1 MNKDS
6 KRLIIFIVFSF
17 AILFG
22 FNKIFGPS
30 PQQAEPRQAQPTQTQ
45 AQGTPASPS
54 ASPVKTPA
62 EKESLLPFSIGTAKT
77 IKEISAD
84 GHTVE
89 TPLVSVTFS
98 NIGGVIQSYKLKAY
112 TDTKDGEKLPVEL
125 IPNNT
130 SFSYLAL
137 NSSSLELFGNEWK
150 FDGETKTSSSVTV
163 SFTKDF
169 KNGLEV
175 RRSYTLK
182 HDSYQI
188 DMKVSFVNR
197 TGAPVPLKDFQLL
210 WGPNIH
216 RLPAD
221 AAKMKDSIYAY
232 NKASYPSGKTA
243 KHITVN
249 IDPKKKDT
257 KTTIIPEITPWLAYH
272 DSYFTASFL
281 LKDLSKIKNT
291 FVRETSGGFGFM
303 GVNFSDTIISSGTQ
317 ENFEFS
323 AYIGPKE
330 YKRLSKIP
338 GMQKIVDLGWI
349 RELGV
354 GMFYLMDFLYGLTKN
369 YGVAILLITL
379 IIRGLLFIPSQK
391 SYKHMKETQKK
402 MNIIKPRMETL
413 KKIYKDDPK
422 KMNEETM
429 KLYQEYKINPLG
441 GCLPMLLQ
449 LPIFIALYQT
459 LISMVELKGA
469 GFALWLKDLS
479 RPDPFY
485 VLPLFM
491 GVTMFIQQKMTVQP
505 AMSPEQEQQQKILLY
520 GMPIFLTFLSLQWP
534 SGLLLYWS
542 ASNLFGIVQ
551 QMVVNKSSKDK

>member
-6 KRLIIFIVFSF
+6 KRLIVFIIVSF
-17 AILFG
+17 VILFG
-22 FNKIFGPS
+22 FNKIYGPK
-30 PQQAEPRQAQPTQTQ
+30 PQASQPVQS
-45 AQGTPASPS
+45 TPAVVPAGTAAVS
-54 ASPVKTPA
+54 ATSQAAASTD
-62 EKESLLPFSIGTAKT
+62 SSLPFSLGTARE
-77 IKEISAD
+77 IKEVDSE

-125 IPNNT
+125 VPNNT

-137 NSSSLELFGNEWK
+137 NSSSMELFGNTWK
-150 FDGETKTSSSVTV
+150 FDGETRTSSGITV
-163 SFTKDF
+163 AFKKDF
-169 KNGLEV
+169 NTGLEV
-175 RRSYTLK
+175 RRSYTLQY
-182 HDSYQI
+182 DSYLI
-188 DMKVSFVNR
+188 DMKISFINR
-197 TGAPVPLKDFQLL
+197 TGAPFPLKDFQLL

-216 RLPAD
+216 RLPGD

-232 NKASYPSGKTA
+232 NKATYPTGKGA
-243 KHITVN
+243 KHITVS
-249 IDPKKKDT
+249 IDPKKKDA

-281 LKDLSKIKNT
+281 LKELSKIKNT
-291 FVRETSGGFGFM
+291 FAKETGGGFGYL
-303 GVNFSDTIISSGTQ
+303 GINFSDTIISAGMQ
-317 ENFEFS
+317 ENFELS
-323 AYIGPKE
+323 AFIGPKE
-330 YKRLSKIP
+330 YKRLKKAG
-338 GMQKIVDLGWI
+338 GMQKMVDLGWI
-349 RELGV
+349 RELGI
-354 GMFYLMDFLYGLTKN
+354 GMFYLMDFLYGATKN

-469 GFALWLKDLS
+469 NFALWLKDLS

-491 GVTMFIQQKMTVQP
+491 GATMFIQQKMTVQP
-505 AMSPEQEQQQKILLY
+505 AMSPEQEQQQKIMLY
-520 GMPIFLTFLSLQWP
+520 GMPIFLTFISFQWP

-551 QMVVNKSSKDK
+551 QMIVNKSTTDK